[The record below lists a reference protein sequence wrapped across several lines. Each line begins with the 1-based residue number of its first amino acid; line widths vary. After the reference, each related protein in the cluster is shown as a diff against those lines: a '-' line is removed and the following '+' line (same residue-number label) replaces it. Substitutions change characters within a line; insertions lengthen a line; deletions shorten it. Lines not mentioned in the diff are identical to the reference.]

1 MKDEIRNRRIQN
13 DLKYASVKR
22 RHHNNSISSNIE
34 INKINI
40 KELSKFCDRP
50 IQYKNFLNN
59 STFSYDKANKN
70 SENNS
75 NINKIRKENN
85 IINLNNFS
93 KYNNKT
99 NCKKSIVIFMDRP
112 KKLSDYILK
121 EKSNSQKKIY
131 KMIFIEE
138 DDLKG
143 INGTRSN
150 NYNSTK
156 NFLKAPKED
165 VKFPNYNV
173 HSRYNDIFVNNN
185 IYRKKLHVNLN
196 KSKKMKDY
204 LPHIIKIQSFW
215 KGFHTRKIYFRNIK
229 IISASKIYKIIYKK
243 VIGIKKNFIKI
254 LFDKLQNIYNNSS
267 QKKSF
272 FDQKKLKKN
281 NRIHVNKYQNKTN
294 IENSHNNYIYK
305 RKNKSPGNHLS
316 SNKNPSNNIQVHNLK
331 AIPKKEIINNNYDI
345 WDNNYY
351 IKAIEDEI
359 HNLIKY
365 INRRV
370 ALLFFPT
377 FLYRLKILQRIDLV
391 EHRYN
396 CLYNIIKIREKT
408 KLYQYL
414 QKYKNIIFS
423 ESIKNETKNN
433 NDKNNTNLIN
443 NDDNINNNNIKPIKI
458 NKRKKYLVKKNSLNS
473 GNKRISHLKKIIQM
487 IEFKNNNKLLK
498 KYFYKW
504 KNLISKEIILSN
516 LKNKLS
522 RSDIMAKHNSMGSPR
537 KKQIKIKK
545 IKSNNNPSNSKIL
558 NKSTKQNPLNSFFS
572 ESLNIKKMKV
582 HKMKVF
588 VEPKNLYND
597 GFKDLNIISKKSS
610 SDNSYFITKV
620 ASISNKISNKMNMY
634 NCFKFWKKKSKQI
647 KEQ

>member
-1 MKDEIRNRRIQN
+1 M
-13 DLKYASVKR
+13 
-22 RHHNNSISSNIE
+22 
-34 INKINI
+34 
-40 KELSKFCDRP
+40 
-50 IQYKNFLNN
+50 
-59 STFSYDKANKN
+59 
-70 SENNS
+70 
-75 NINKIRKENN
+75 
-85 IINLNNFS
+85 
-93 KYNNKT
+93 
-99 NCKKSIVIFMDRP
+99 
-112 KKLSDYILK
+112 
-121 EKSNSQKKIY
+121 
-131 KMIFIEE
+131 
-138 DDLKG
+138 
-143 INGTRSN
+143 
-150 NYNSTK
+150 
-156 NFLKAPKED
+156 
-165 VKFPNYNV
+165 
-173 HSRYNDIFVNNN
+173 
-185 IYRKKLHVNLN
+185 
-196 KSKKMKDY
+196 
-204 LPHIIKIQSFW
+204 
-215 KGFHTRKIYFRNIK
+215 
-229 IISASKIYKIIYKK
+229 
-243 VIGIKKNFIKI
+243 
-254 LFDKLQNIYNNSS
+254 QNIYNNSS

-294 IENSHNNYIYK
+294 IENSHINYIYK

-396 CLYNIIKIREKT
+396 SLYNIIKIREKT

-597 GFKDLNIISKKSS
+597 GFKDINIISKKSS